1 MAQQPQFNVQFQ
13 GFTQSQGFDPLKVP
27 DPNPYLQQHLQAMSS
42 SFTNLAQSGKLSYAD
57 EAENLGKAAE
67 LAAFVP
73 KFMQYV
79 APVDKLLD
87 IEARKAVINQVEQK
101 QREQAEQ
108 VKIETGTVTETGN
121 QIETNLV
128 NNAQQLQSAGAPLE
142 MWDTIIKANKGK
154 RRRQAEILMAERM
167 FKGEN
172 SLYRQWQND
181 QFQNNDGII
190 KLPSGTYQI
199 NNPNLHP
206 TVRDQIRGV
215 LYNKFLEHPVFSH
228 IAPEIISNASQTFR
242 VAADDA
248 DATRYRKQFRI
259 NQGEINAQD
268 AITSYRVAFDDNTGQ
283 VNLGQ
288 VLDTSARK
296 YAMQPATNGLG
307 NRGFDKFW
315 DALTKDAES
324 AGLSGLDYDF
334 DKLKRAVLP
343 NGKTAGDVI
352 VDGKLVRGFYGDKI
366 ATMQMAYLKAKNQR
380 FTITESS
387 KKRSAIEANQALIK
401 TIELEG
407 DNLTEAGAMNILKQG
422 YKNLQGTTL
431 GSREGMLDELSRAI
445 MTYTPDGKRSQALLD
460 EALELNFRQQLG
472 TDHGF
477 FKTEF
482 GRAYVP
488 PGASETLYA
497 QAKRRDELMNSPE
510 KKDALKQF
518 NLFVAGDTNTELTAF
533 DELKGR
539 VGNVA
544 AEFKARGNAVYA
556 SSLLKNGGNHLL
568 AAQDMYTYLEES
580 WKRDTKMGSGH
591 KLYDRGKNGQFDAFH
606 EAKKKQLTDGVN
618 FDEYSQPLVNA
629 AHGKDIDNPRMGL
642 FSAIQSKP
650 GLVGTQEELLK
661 FYSEYQ
667 RNGYVPPKII
677 AAVDR
682 INSNSPTKIV
692 GKHMDI
698 VVAGLKA
705 YNPSFDPK
713 AYVEMSKQEESLS
726 ATDRK
731 IIDCINK
738 GTYCNIK
745 GRMFNYNAA
754 SNVRDGFPPPVM
766 STISGPSTYTTKFN
780 AFKNGDSLY
789 SYARN
794 ELGLSEVHALGLMIN
809 AIRESSIR
817 TSNPGDN
824 GTSDG
829 IFQWHAGRLQRA
841 RKALGD
847 QWDDP
852 RAQLKY
858 ALEEKGEPGQEYLK
872 QKFTSVQEA
881 ADWWMRRWER
891 TADPENDSRKHT
903 KFIQQYLTPAGS

>member
-57 EAENLGKAAE
+57 EADNLGKAAE
-67 LAAFVP
+67 LAAFAP

-79 APVDKLLD
+79 APIDKLLD
-87 IEARKAVINQVEQK
+87 IEARKAVINQVENR
-101 QREQAEQ
+101 QREQADQ
-108 VKIETGTVTETGN
+108 AKIETGTVTETGN

-128 NNAQQLQSAGAPLE
+128 NNAEQLQAAGAPLE
-142 MWDTIIKANKGK
+142 MWDTIIKANKGR
-154 RRRQAEILMAERM
+154 RRRQAEIMMAERM

-228 IAPEIISNASQTFR
+228 ISPDIISNASQTFR

-248 DATRYRKQFRI
+248 DATRYRKQFGI

-324 AGLSGLDYDF
+324 AGLSGIDYDF

-366 ATMQMAYLKAKNQR
+366 STMQMAYLKAKNQR
-380 FTITESS
+380 FTVTESS

-422 YKNLQGTTL
+422 YKNLEGTTL
-431 GSREGMLDELSRAI
+431 GSREGMLDELFRAI
-445 MTYTPDGKRSQALLD
+445 MTYTPDGKRSQAALD
-460 EALELNFRQQLG
+460 DALERNFRGDLG
-472 TDHGF
+472 TDHQF
-477 FKTEF
+477 FKTPF
-482 GRAYVP
+482 GRAYVA
-488 PGASETLYA
+488 PGDTEPLYKKA
-497 QAKRRDELMNSPE
+497 ERRDQLLNSPE
-510 KKDALKQF
+510 RKQAIKNF
-518 NLFVAGDTNTELTAF
+518 KGFVAGDTDTETTING
-533 DELKGR
+533 ELKGDI
-539 VGNVA
+539 
-544 AEFKARGNAVYA
+544 AEIAREFIVRGQDIYESEYA
-556 SSLLKNGGNHLL
+556 RTGSPQQASQAMYDFMKDSWLK
-568 AAQDMYTYLEES
+568 
-580 WKRDTKMGSGH
+580 DTAMGSGH
-591 KLYDRGKNGQFDAFH
+591 KRYDRGKNGKFDLWQAAR
-606 EAKKKQLTDGVN
+606 EKQLTQGVD
-618 FDEYSQPLVNA
+618 FAEYTQPIVDA
-629 AHGKDIDNPRMGL
+629 VFGKDSDNTRMGL
-642 FSAIQSKP
+642 HSAIQSKP
-650 GLVGTQEELLK
+650 GLIGTQEELLK
-661 FYSEYQ
+661 FYDDYIK
-667 RNGYVPPKII
+667 RGVVPPKII
-677 AAVDR
+677 RAFDR
-682 INSNSPTKIV
+682 INSQSPTKILA
-692 GKHMDI
+692 KHMDL
-698 VVAGLKA
+698 VVSALKA
-705 YNPSFDPK
+705 YNPSFDTK
-713 AYVEMSKQEESLS
+713 AYEQLSLQQKALS
-726 ATDRK
+726 PTDQK
-731 IIDCINK
+731 ILDCINS

-745 GRMFNYNAA
+745 GRMFNFNAA

-766 STISGPSTYTTKFN
+766 STISGPSTYTTKFSS
-780 AFKNGDSLY
+780 FKNGDSLY

-817 TSNPGDN
+817 TTNPGDN

-858 ALEEKGEPGQEYLK
+858 ALEEKGEPGQEYLR

-891 TADPENDSRKHT
+891 TADPANDSRKHT